1 MEVDRK
7 ELSVILATIVLVLIS
22 LIVAVCL
29 AYFFG
34 SLLGRELF

>member
-1 MEVDRK
+1 MSENRRELREIK
-7 ELSVILATIVLVLIS
+7 EIK
-22 LIVAVCL
+22 L